1 MSFSQSDTI
10 LVITIYV
17 CIEDV
22 SHLQAR
28 GQLSH
33 SKIEAGSRLEA
44 RSEST
49 CCASRVLESK
59 NWSHEQGNVRAK
71 ATTQGQ
77 EEKNSFTSAMDK
89 VYMGCNGRI
98 QV

>member
-22 SHLQAR
+22 SHLQAG

-33 SKIEAGSRLEA
+33 SKIEAGSRIE
-44 RSEST
+44 
-49 CCASRVLESK
+49 V
-59 NWSHEQGNVRAK
+59 
-71 ATTQGQ
+71 
-77 EEKNSFTSAMDK
+77 
-89 VYMGCNGRI
+89 
-98 QV
+98 